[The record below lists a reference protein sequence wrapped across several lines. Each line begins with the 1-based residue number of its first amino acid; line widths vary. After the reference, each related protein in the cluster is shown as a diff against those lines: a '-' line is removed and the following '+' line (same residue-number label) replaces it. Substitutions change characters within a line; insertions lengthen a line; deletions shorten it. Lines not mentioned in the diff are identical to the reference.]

1 MFGIGMPEMLLIVA
15 VALIVIGPKKLPDLA
30 KSLGRA
36 MGEFKKATSDIKE
49 SIGSEAD
56 FKEVKETFDDLQKD
70 IKGTVTFDNIDDY
83 QPKTDPADQSASIPS
98 SESPDSGTLG
108 SDEAIGDLKQAFD
121 DMNQTEEESPADE
134 PTESDASATNPD
146 ASEEDTPNNDRG

>member
-1 MFGIGMPEMLLIVA
+1 MLLIVA

-49 SIGSEAD
+49 SIGAEAD

-83 QPKTDPADQSASIPS
+83 QPKTDPSMQSASVPS
-98 SESPDSGTLG
+98 SKHPSDDTLG
-108 SDEAIGDLKQAFD
+108 SDDAIGDLKEAFD
-121 DMNQTEEESPADE
+121 DLNQTESKSPADE
-134 PTESDASATNPD
+134 PTESDVSATNPD
-146 ASEEDTPNNDRG
+146 ATKEDTPSNE